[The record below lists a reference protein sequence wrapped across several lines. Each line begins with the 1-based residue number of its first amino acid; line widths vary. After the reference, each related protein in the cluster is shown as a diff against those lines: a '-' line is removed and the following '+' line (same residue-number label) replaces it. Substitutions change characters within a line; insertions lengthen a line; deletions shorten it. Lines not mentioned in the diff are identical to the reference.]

1 MSTSTAI
8 RPDASNAADNTA
20 ALPVFA
26 AEDLGKLLLRGTIGV
41 LMLLHG
47 LAKMADGPGDVM
59 VYVGEV
65 AAPLLLIAG
74 CWTQPAAL
82 ALAVSRVVAIVLTPA
97 EQVFA
102 LGAQGGWA
110 VELQVLYLCGAL
122 AIVFLGAGRI
132 SVGGLGGRWN

>member
-8 RPDASNAADNTA
+8 HHDANNAAGNTA

-26 AEDLGKLLLRGTIGV
+26 AEDLGKLLLRLAVGV

-47 LAKMADGPGDVM
+47 LATMANGAGDAT
-59 VYVGEV
+59 VYIGEV

-82 ALAVSRVVAIVLTPA
+82 ALAVSRVVAIALTPA

-110 VELQVLYLCGAL
+110 VELQVLYLSGAL